1 MRHIAAS
8 HLPVPAV
15 NDSITLGRETIRQ
28 GAGFDRPFILSNL
41 AATVIACARL
51 LGDSSA
57 TVIGAMLVAT
67 LMGPIMGI
75 GLALVDFDDRLLGRS
90 LAALAG
96 GALLVL
102 ATGLLFGRFAPDAAP
117 THEMLARTSPRVLD
131 LIVALASGA
140 ICAYAVASPR
150 LSAAI
155 VGVSIAVA
163 LVPPLATAGLFA
175 AHAQWDFAR
184 GALRLAFVNMVAIQ
198 VGASVV
204 LWLCGYRGGRSGG
217 PAKLTSALR
226 REALSIALML
236 GLVAILARHEVDLLA
251 QQRYEA
257 AVRETLVAALTPRPE
272 VRLADLLFTQQDGR
286 PVVIAVVRSPARF
299 TSAEVRA
306 IGEKLPHAPDG
317 MTPRLRVRHVEV
329 DIETEGP

>member
-1 MRHIAAS
+1 MRHTGAPHFDKPSMNDPIA
-8 HLPVPAV
+8 
-15 NDSITLGRETIRQ
+15 LGRASIRES
-28 GAGFDRPFILSNL
+28 AGFDRAFVLSNL
-41 AATVIACARL
+41 AATVIACAGL

-75 GLALVDFDDRLLGRS
+75 GLALVDFDNGLLRRS
-90 LAALAG
+90 LGALVG
-96 GALLVL
+96 GALMVL
-102 ATGLLFGRFAPDAAP
+102 ATGILFGSLAPDAPP

-175 AHAQWDFAR
+175 AHAQWELAQ
-184 GALRLAFVNMVAIQ
+184 GAFRLAFVNMVAIQ
-198 VGASVV
+198 VGASVA
-204 LWLCGYRGGRSGG
+204 LWLYGYRGMTRG
-217 PAKLTSALR
+217 PAKLTSILR
-226 REALSIALML
+226 RGAVSIALML
-236 GLVAILARHEVDLLA
+236 GLVAILARHEVGLLA

-257 AVRETLVAALTPRPE
+257 AVRETLATALAPRPE
-272 VRLADLLFTQQDGR
+272 ARLADLLFTQQDGR
-286 PVVIAVVRSPARF
+286 PVVVAVVRSPARF
-299 TSAEVRA
+299 TNAEVRA

>member
-1 MRHIAAS
+1 MRHTGAS
-8 HLPVPAV
+8 SFDNPSV
-15 NDSITLGRETIRQ
+15 NDPITLGRESIRQ
-28 GAGFDRPFILSNL
+28 GAGFDTPFVLSNL
-41 AATVIACARL
+41 AATVIACAGL
-51 LGDSSA
+51 VGDSSA

-75 GLALVDFDDRLLGRS
+75 GLALVDFDDRLLRRS
-90 LAALAG
+90 LATLVG
-96 GALLVL
+96 GALMVL
-102 ATGLLFGRFAPDAAP
+102 ATGILFGRLAPDAGP

-175 AHAQWDFAR
+175 AHAQWELAH
-184 GALRLAFVNMVAIQ
+184 GAFRLAFVNMVAIQ
-198 VGASVV
+198 VGASVA
-204 LWLCGYRGGRSGG
+204 LWLYGYRGGPSGG
-217 PAKLTSALR
+217 PAKLTSVLR
-226 REALSIALML
+226 RGALSIALML

-257 AVRETLVAALTPRPE
+257 AVRETLAAALAPRPE
-272 VRLADLLFTQQDGR
+272 ARLADLLFTQQDGR

-299 TSAEVRA
+299 TSVEVRA

-317 MTPRLRVRHVEV
+317 MTPRLRLRHLEV
-329 DIETEGP
+329 DVETEGP